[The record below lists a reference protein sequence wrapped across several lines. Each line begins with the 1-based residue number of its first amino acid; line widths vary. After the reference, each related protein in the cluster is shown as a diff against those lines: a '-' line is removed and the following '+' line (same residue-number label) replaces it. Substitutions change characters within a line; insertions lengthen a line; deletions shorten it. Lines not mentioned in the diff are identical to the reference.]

1 MIEFLTL
8 YDIMK
13 MIFIIK
19 RRYTTE
25 QEEDIT
31 TTLWLNKLEASGY
44 RLTAPR
50 RAVVKVMAQS
60 HFILD
65 PTQVF
70 LESRRSCSSL
80 GLVTVY
86 RTLEKLEELRL
97 VQRVHRQDGCH
108 SYIAAGNGHQHLLIC
123 NSCNK
128 AEYFSGD
135 NLAPL
140 MESLGAELGY
150 EIQDHWLQL
159 FGLCSQCQQKNKT
172 AKQPQETK

>member
-1 MIEFLTL
+1 
-8 YDIMK
+8 MK

-19 RRYTTE
+19 WRRATE
-25 QEEDIT
+25 QEEDTT

-86 RTLEKLEELRL
+86 RTLEKLEELGL
-97 VQRVHRQDGCH
+97 IQRVHREDGCH
-108 SYIAAGNGHQHLLIC
+108 SYIAAGQGHQHLLIC
-123 NSCNK
+123 SSCNK

-135 NLAPL
+135 DLAPL
-140 MESLGAELGY
+140 IESLGAELGY
-150 EIQDHWLQL
+150 EIKDHWLQL
-159 FGLCSQCQQKNKT
+159 FGICSQCQQKNKASEQIQGT
-172 AKQPQETK
+172 E

>member
-1 MIEFLTL
+1 
-8 YDIMK
+8 MK

-19 RRYTTE
+19 RRQTTKNKN
-25 QEEDIT
+25 DDK

-50 RAVVKVMAQS
+50 RAVVRVMAQS
-60 HFILD
+60 NYVLD

-70 LESRRSCSSL
+70 LESRQLCSSL

-97 VQRVHRQDGCH
+97 VQRVHQQDGCH
-108 SYIAAGNGHQHLLIC
+108 SYVAAGNGHEHLLIC
-123 NSCNK
+123 SSCSK

-135 NLAPL
+135 DLAPL
-140 MESLGAELGY
+140 MEALGAERGY
-150 EIQDHWLQL
+150 EIKEHWLQL
-159 FGLCSQCQQKNKT
+159 FGICSQCQQKNKL
-172 AKQPQETK
+172 ETK